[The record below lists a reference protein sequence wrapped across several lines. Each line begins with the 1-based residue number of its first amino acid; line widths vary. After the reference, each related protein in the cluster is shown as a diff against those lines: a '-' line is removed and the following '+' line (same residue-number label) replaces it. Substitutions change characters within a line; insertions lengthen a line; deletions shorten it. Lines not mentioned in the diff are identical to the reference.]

1 MNYTQEVTIQVNG
14 KAIKATVQ
22 LDAPGLV
29 LDDCLSARMIL
40 SAVASGQRTEFRSR
54 HHKDR
59 VAVIDARGGVT
70 EPEVREQPTLR
81 LVA

>member
-1 MNYTQEVTIQVNG
+1 MKRTQEITIEVNG
-14 KAIKATVQ
+14 KIIKATVQ
-22 LDAPGLV
+22 VDAPGLV
-29 LDDCLSARMIL
+29 LDDCVSARMIL

-59 VAVIDARGGVT
+59 VAIVDASGIAHESKVSD
-70 EPEVREQPTLR
+70 QPTLR